1 MKNNL
6 LTEQLVYNGESR
18 TKTHIHLIAYTRETV
33 HETVCD
39 NFTDEIS
46 KADPAAKLWIRVH
59 GLEDTE
65 CINALCTHFG
75 IDFLVVQDILNV
87 NHPSKVEEYDKFNF
101 LVSRIFEGD
110 RITQIRL
117 IQGGNFVM
125 SFTDNESTLL
135 NDVQQAL
142 QHNVLKIR
150 TRASDYL
157 FSVMINDLVSN
168 YISVAMSIGDDLDDL
183 ETELIAASDNR
194 DIGGRLQIHRRRYME
209 LKRTIIPLKDQY
221 PRLLHTDSTLIHA
234 GAWIALGCVAA
245 LLVLVIVLENTMQ
258 PTSMLFT
265 VLKKG
270 AVYALV
276 AASLN
281 LLNGFTG
288 LFSLGQ
294 AGFMLLGAYTYAIL
308 TIPSA
313 DRESV
318 YYLYGGSAVNFS
330 LPELFGGGAL
340 GLILGVLAALILAGC
355 VAAVIAWLIG
365 LPVLRLKSDYLAIA
379 TLGFAEIIRAIF
391 QWDRLGPVTNG
402 ANALKSF
409 PTFSSFNIENANG
422 EVVLRLSTFVPF
434 LLVAVCIGIMVLL
447 INSTYGRAFKAIRE
461 DEVAAEAMGI
471 NLAKHK
477 RMAFCIS
484 SFFAGVGGGLFA
496 MFANQ
501 AQAKTFTTSMTYEI
515 LLIVVIGGI
524 GSISGSCIAS
534 FLYVAASEWWLRFL
548 DTETYIGAFKVPFLR
563 TGFRMVV
570 FSIIIMIVVLFFRRG
585 LMGDR
590 ELSDVARSLRARLSG
605 KSKKKEAAK

>member
-1 MKNNL
+1 MLQK
-6 LTEQLVYNGESR
+6 E
-18 TKTHIHLIAYTRETV
+18 K
-33 HETVCD
+33 
-39 NFTDEIS
+39 
-46 KADPAAKLWIRVH
+46 
-59 GLEDTE
+59 
-65 CINALCTHFG
+65 
-75 IDFLVVQDILNV
+75 
-87 NHPSKVEEYDKFNF
+87 
-101 LVSRIFEGD
+101 D
-110 RITQIRL
+110 RRGT
-117 IQGGNFVM
+117 
-125 SFTDNESTLL
+125 
-135 NDVQQAL
+135 
-142 QHNVLKIR
+142 
-150 TRASDYL
+150 
-157 FSVMINDLVSN
+157 
-168 YISVAMSIGDDLDDL
+168 
-183 ETELIAASDNR
+183 
-194 DIGGRLQIHRRRYME
+194 
-209 LKRTIIPLKDQY
+209 
-221 PRLLHTDSTLIHA
+221 
-234 GAWIALGCVAA
+234 WIALACVAG
-245 LLVLVIVLENTMQ
+245 LLAVIVVLENTMQ

-276 AASLN
+276 ACSLN
-281 LLNGFTG
+281 LLNGFAG

-308 TIPSA
+308 TIPGGER
-313 DRESV
+313 DTV

-330 LPELFGGGAL
+330 LPELFGGGTV
-340 GLILGVLAALILAGC
+340 GLILGVLAALVLAGI
-355 VAAVIAWLIG
+355 VAAAVAWLIG

-409 PTFSSFNIENANG
+409 PTFSSFNIENGAG

-434 LLVAVCIGIMVLL
+434 LLAAVCIGTMVLL

-471 NLAKHK
+471 DLSKHK

-484 SFFAGVGGGLFA
+484 SFFAGVGGGMFA

-501 AQAKTFTTSMTYEI
+501 AQAKTFTTAMTYEI

-524 GSISGSCIAS
+524 GSLSGSCIAS

-548 DTETYIGAFKVPFLR
+548 DAETYIGSFKVPLLR

-570 FSIIIMIVVLFFRRG
+570 FSVIIMVVVLFFRRG

-590 ELSDVARSLRARLSG
+590 ELPDVVRRLRSRRRR
-605 KSKKKEAAK
+605 KEAAGK